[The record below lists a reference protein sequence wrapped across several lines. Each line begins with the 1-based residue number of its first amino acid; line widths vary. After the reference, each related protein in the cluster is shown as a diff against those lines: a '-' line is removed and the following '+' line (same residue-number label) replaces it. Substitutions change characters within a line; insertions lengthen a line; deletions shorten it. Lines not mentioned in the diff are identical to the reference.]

1 MTAVLDFPATL
12 VPDAAALPVEGASAL
27 RSLSLTELAIALH
40 ASGAKLTRAMDKDV
54 DLLISL
60 AEIGLASLGVDE
72 VRARARRALEIAF
85 DRDKQAEY
93 DRLFGGVR
101 RGQLCTDFAYSLL
114 HHSGRFSFELPAA
127 RPDRFERGPGR
138 TFLGTKSWDGDFHE
152 GMSFPG
158 DIATYYQA

>member
-1 MTAVLDFPATL
+1 MTALVDFPVTDT
-12 VPDAAALPVEGASAL
+12 PDPRDPLSIASAL
-27 RSLSLTELAIALH
+27 RTLSLTELAIALH

-85 DRDKQAEY
+85 DRDARGEY

-114 HHSGRFSFELPAA
+114 HHSGRFSTELPPA
-127 RPDRFERGPGR
+127 RTTTVARSLGR
-138 TFLGTKSWDGDFHE
+138 KSWDGDFRN
-152 GMSFPG
+152 GMSMPG
-158 DIATYYQA
+158 DIAVYYEA